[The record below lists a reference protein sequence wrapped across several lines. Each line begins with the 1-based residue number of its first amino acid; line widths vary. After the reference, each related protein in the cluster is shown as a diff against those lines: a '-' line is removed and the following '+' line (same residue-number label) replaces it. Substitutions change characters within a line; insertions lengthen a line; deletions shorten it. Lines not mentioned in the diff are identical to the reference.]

1 MDLFELNKINQRK
14 KFAPL
19 AEKLR
24 PKTFD
29 DVLGQEDI
37 LKDGGMIKNAIKRN
51 NLPSILLYGSPGTG
65 KTTIAE
71 IISKE
76 MNMNFYKVSAVSSG
90 IKDLRDVIEKSS
102 ENLKMNMGRSILFVD
117 EIHRFSTSQQDFLLP
132 YVEAGDIVLIGATT
146 ENPFFAVNKALL
158 SRLILIQLKSL
169 SEDALSK
176 LLNKAVDIYKR
187 ENNLDIILT
196 DEAREFLIKRADGDA
211 RRLINS
217 FEVSVLNTRNTD
229 DKIVIGE
236 ENVRDNFMNASLK
249 YDSTDEHYDTIS
261 AFIKSMRGSDVDAT
275 IFYLAK
281 MLLSGEDPRFIA
293 RRMVIFA
300 SEDISNADPMA
311 LSVATNAFYATTV
324 IGMPEVRINLAQAAV
339 YLASAP
345 KNNSSYLAIN
355 KAMSFIRENGAFNV
369 PNNIRDGHYQGSEKL
384 GVGGYLYPHSYENGY
399 VKQDYLPEEI
409 RDVKF
414 YEPKAI
420 GYEKEM
426 AEYLRRIKEEWRIF

>member
-1 MDLFELNKINQRK
+1 MDLFELNRINQQQ

-24 PKTFD
+24 PKNFD
-29 DVLGQEDI
+29 DVLGQDEI
-37 LKDGGMIKNAIKRN
+37 LKDGGMIRNAIKRN
-51 NLPSILLYGSPGTG
+51 NLPSILLYGPPGTG

-76 MNMNFYKVSAVSSG
+76 MNMNFFKVSAVSSG
-90 IKDLRDVIEKSS
+90 VKDLREVVEKAK
-102 ENLKMNMGRSILFVD
+102 ENLRMNMGRSILFVD

-158 SRLILIQLKSL
+158 SRLILINLESL
-169 SEDALSK
+169 SNEALDG
-176 LLNKAVDIYKR
+176 LLNKAIGIYKS
-187 ENNLDIILT
+187 ENNVDVVLSD
-196 DEAREFLIKRADGDA
+196 DAREFLIKRADGDA

-217 FEVSVLNTRNTD
+217 FEVSVLNSKNIEG
-229 DKIVIGE
+229 KIIITE
-236 ENVRDNFMNASLK
+236 DTVRDNFMNQTLK
-249 YDSTDEHYDTIS
+249 YDSADEHYDTIS
-261 AFIKSMRGSDVDAT
+261 AFIKSMRGSDPDAA

-293 RRMVIFA
+293 RRMLIFA
-300 SEDISNADPMA
+300 SEDVSNADVNA
-311 LSVATNAFYATTV
+311 LSVAANAFYATTV

-339 YLASAP
+339 YLACAP

-355 KAMSFIRENGAFNV
+355 KAMSFIKENGSFRV
-369 PNNIRDGHYQGSEKL
+369 PNHLRDGHYAGSEKL
-384 GVGGYLYPHSYENGY
+384 GVGGYIYPHNFENGY
-399 VKQDYLPEEI
+399 VEQSYLPDEI
-409 RDVKF
+409 KDMKF
-414 YEPKAI
+414 YEPKEI

-426 AEYLRRIKEEWRIF
+426 IEYMKELKEE